1 MTATSMS
8 ALGLRTDVRRP
19 AISALLSWGQERPR
33 RYCSQRP
40 SRRFFSSGPHP
51 STGGAAD
58 GTEFQLPPLAR
69 GLPRVSCTV
78 PPPSKA

>member
-8 ALGLRTDVRRP
+8 ASGLRTDVRRP

-33 RYCSQRP
+33 RYCSRP
-40 SRRFFSSGPHP
+40 SRRFFSSGPHT
-51 STGGAAD
+51 STRWSRGWNRISATASC
-58 GTEFQLPPLAR
+58 AR
-69 GLPRVSCTV
+69 STPRFVY